1 MLEKIIQ
8 KNTEKS
14 EISEQLK
21 GLREQLTL
29 LENKI
34 KTAGMPVIITFDGW
48 SAAGKGSMIAK
59 LIRSLDPRFYKVVSF
74 RAPNEQEKRM
84 PWLWRYWQTLP
95 KKGEFLILDRSW
107 YRDTVNAFMYGEI
120 DKETRDT
127 RLEDI
132 CTFERQLTD
141 DGYVIV
147 KISCTLPKTSRKSVS
162 KSWRTPLLQ
171 AGVWKA
177 TI

>member
-1 MLEKIIQ
+1 MHKSNKLSCDNNNLVKRGEIAMLEKIIQ

-34 KTAGMPVIITFDGW
+34 KTAGVPVIITFDGW

-59 LIRSLDPRFYKVVSF
+59 LIRSLDPRFYKVVSY

-95 KKGEFLILDRSW
+95 KKVSFLS
-107 YRDTVNAFMYGEI
+107 
-120 DKETRDT
+120 
-127 RLEDI
+127 
-132 CTFERQLTD
+132 LTEA
-141 DGYVIV
+141 GIA
-147 KISCTLPKTSRKSVS
+147 TL
-162 KSWRTPLLQ
+162 
-171 AGVWKA
+171 
-177 TI
+177 

>member
-1 MLEKIIQ
+1 MAVA
-8 KNTEKS
+8 
-14 EISEQLK
+14 
-21 GLREQLTL
+21 L
-29 LENKI
+29 L
-34 KTAGMPVIITFDGW
+34 
-48 SAAGKGSMIAK
+48 AK
-59 LIRSLDPRFYKVVSF
+59 P
-74 RAPNEQEKRM
+74 AE
-84 PWLWRYWQTLP
+84 
-95 KKGEFLILDRSW
+95 KGEFLILDRSW

-127 RLEDI
+127 RLKDI

>member
-1 MLEKIIQ
+1 
-8 KNTEKS
+8 
-14 EISEQLK
+14 
-21 GLREQLTL
+21 
-29 LENKI
+29 
-34 KTAGMPVIITFDGW
+34 
-48 SAAGKGSMIAK
+48 MIAK
-59 LIRSLDPRFYKVVSF
+59 LIRSLDPRFYKVVSY

-84 PWLWRYWQTLP
+84 PWLWRYWQSLP

-141 DGYVIV
+141 DGYVTV
-147 KISCTLPKTSRKSVS
+147 SYTHLTLPT
-162 KSWRTPLLQ
+162 T
-171 AGVWKA
+171 
-177 TI
+177 

>member
-34 KTAGMPVIITFDGW
+34 KTAGVPVIITFDGW

-59 LIRSLDPRFYKVVSF
+59 LIRSLDPRFYKVVSY

-120 DKETRDT
+120 DK
-127 RLEDI
+127 
-132 CTFERQLTD
+132 
-141 DGYVIV
+141 G
-147 KISCTLPKTSRKSVS
+147 KITESNRNTVTQSLSYNLSV
-162 KSWRTPLLQ
+162 RFYYIFPTHFFTP
-171 AGVWKA
+171 
-177 TI
+177 